1 MVFIIGKYTVRP
13 IRVMGDG
20 LEALADELEIIEF
33 DALKTTFLG
42 ISEETQGPNVT
53 RKMGNPY
60 INSIQ

>member
-13 IRVMGDG
+13 IRVMGE

-33 DALKTTFLG
+33 DDLKTTFLG

-53 RKMGNPY
+53 RKVGNPY